1 MKERMIPVTCPHCGH
16 VFEIKRDTVLIA
28 DMDKIA
34 EQRLESGSYFMHQC
48 QNCKK
53 MFYLYY
59 PFLYHDV
66 NRKFNLVLTQQKK
79 IDNLNKNEKTIICHS
94 VTDFILAY
102 KIYRHKLNPRIVL
115 KKKKQ
120 LEKKL
125 NKLVKF
131 TCYDELNQCLWF
143 EDKAIILNEGERQNI
158 RTL

>member
-28 DMDKIA
+28 DIDKVA
-34 EQRLESGSYFMHQC
+34 EERLENGSYFMHQC
-48 QNCKK
+48 QKCKN

-66 NRKFNLVLTQQKK
+66 KRKFNLVLTQKK
-79 IDNLNKNEKTIICHS
+79 RIENLNPDEKTILCHN

-102 KIYRHKLNPRIVL
+102 KIYRHYLNPNIVL
-115 KKKKQ
+115 KKKNQ

-125 NKLVKF
+125 QTHVKF
-131 TCYDELNQCLWF
+131 TCYDEKNCCLWF
-143 EDKAIILNEGERQNI
+143 EERAIPLTEEEAQNI
-158 RTL
+158 KTL